1 MYKKI
6 CEYTTIIMS
15 VVGTFCMIGAA
26 GAIDGGYKGIPMNDN
41 WLLCFSLFFIGVAS
55 FILALYSQVLY
66 SEADSKS
73 SSYYKD
79 LTSYY
84 IDEEI
89 K

>member
-26 GAIDGGYKGIPMNDN
+26 GAIDGGYKGIPMSND
-41 WLLCFSLFFIGVAS
+41 WLACGVFTLLGITM
-55 FILALYSQVLY
+55 FILSLYSQ
-66 SEADSKS
+66 EM
-73 SSYYKD
+73 YK
-79 LTSYY
+79 
-84 IDEEI
+84 EQ

>member
-1 MYKKI
+1 MKKI
-6 CEYTTIIMS
+6 YEYTTIIMS
-15 VVGTFCMIGAA
+15 VIGTLCMIGAA
-26 GAIDGGYKGIPMNDN
+26 GAIDGGYNGIPMNDN
-41 WLLCFSLFFIGVAS
+41 WALCFALFLIGVAS

-79 LTSYY
+79 LTEYY

>member
-41 WLLCFSLFFIGVAS
+41 WLLCGSLFLLGVAS

-66 SEADSKS
+66 SEQN
-73 SSYYKD
+73 
-79 LTSYY
+79 
-84 IDEEI
+84 
-89 K
+89 

>member
-41 WLLCFSLFFIGVAS
+41 WLACGVLTLLGITM
-55 FILALYSQVLY
+55 FILSLYSQ
-66 SEADSKS
+66 EM
-73 SSYYKD
+73 YK
-79 LTSYY
+79 
-84 IDEEI
+84 EQ